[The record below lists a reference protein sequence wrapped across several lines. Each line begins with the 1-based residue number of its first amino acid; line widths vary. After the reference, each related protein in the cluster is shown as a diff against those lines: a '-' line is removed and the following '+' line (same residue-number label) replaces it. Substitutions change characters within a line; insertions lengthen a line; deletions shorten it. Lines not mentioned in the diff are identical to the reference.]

1 MGIGDSIK
9 GAILDQIPG
18 DAVRKITSAL
28 SGTTA
33 GTTSGLDA
41 AMQAHADQQHPVGS
55 PGNPN
60 APGLNPKAAKYKL
73 RLPSDY
79 E

>member
-1 MGIGDSIK
+1 MGIGDTIK
-9 GAILDQIPG
+9 NAILGAVPG
-18 DAVRKITSAL
+18 DAARKVSSAMT
-28 SGTTA
+28 GATT

-41 AMQAHADQQHPVGS
+41 AMQQHADQQHPVGS

-73 RLPSDY
+73 HLPSDY